1 MLGVVLSLVVP
12 GLGHLYL
19 GRRGR
24 AAIWF
29 AGFVAVTAIFWS
41 RDDLG
46 SPVAFAIVAALSLL
60 AALDAVVLVRLGP
73 G

>member
-1 MLGVVLSLVVP
+1 MVP

-29 AGFVAVTAIFWS
+29 VGYVAVTAIFWA

-46 SPVAFAIVAALSLL
+46 STAALVLVLAMSIL
-60 AALDAVVLVRLGP
+60 AALDAVVLARLGP
-73 G
+73 D